1 MSKYEKLWKYV
12 KNDGKSQL
20 ILSFDAIKEILG
32 FPIDHAFLT
41 FKKELKEYGYE
52 VGKISLKDQLVNFH
66 KIDE

>member
-1 MSKYEKLWKYV
+1 MSKYEKLWIYV
-12 KNDGKSQL
+12 KNDGKSDL
-20 ILSFDAIKEILG
+20 FLSFDAIKEILG